1 MRKELARQ
9 LTGDEGVVPH
19 AYQDH
24 LGFWTIG
31 IGRLVD
37 KRKPGSGLR
46 PVEMEFMLQN
56 DIEDRIKALADRL
69 PWFSKLSDA
78 RQGVL
83 VNMSFQLGVE
93 GLLKFKAT
101 LGRVEAGDYERAAT
115 QMLTSLW
122 AKQTPARAKR
132 MAAQMLLGVWQFSG

>member
-1 MRKELARQ
+1 MRKQLTRQ
-9 LTGDEGVVPH
+9 LTADEGVVPH

-31 IGRLVD
+31 VGRLVD

-56 DIEDRIKALADRL
+56 DIEDRIKALTARL
-69 PWFSKLSDA
+69 PWFTKLSEA

-93 GLLKFKAT
+93 GLLKFKST
-101 LGRVEAGDYERAAT
+101 LGRVEAGDYEGAAA
-115 QMLTSLW
+115 QMLKSLW

-132 MAAQMLLGVWQFSG
+132 MAAQMQTGVWQFSG